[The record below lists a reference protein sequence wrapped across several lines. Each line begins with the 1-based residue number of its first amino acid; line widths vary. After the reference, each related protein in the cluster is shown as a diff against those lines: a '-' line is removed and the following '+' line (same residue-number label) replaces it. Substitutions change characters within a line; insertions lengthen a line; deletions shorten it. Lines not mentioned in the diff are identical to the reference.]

1 MSDFGVGQTIIIDS
15 GANRETAVI
24 AVVGTAGGTT
34 VGTATDAGA
43 TDIPVD
49 GTAGFSTGQ
58 IIIIDNGAN
67 RERAMVASITR
78 RGFGGFGGGT
88 ITVAAPLR
96 FAHAE
101 GAQVAGTGINLT
113 TSLTRAHDSGAQVA
127 GDVPTPGAPN
137 RYYRKPR

>member
-1 MSDFGVGQTIIIDS
+1 VSDFGIGQTIILDS

-24 AVVGTAGGTT
+24 AVVGTAGGST
-34 VGTATDAGA
+34 VGTATEAGA
-43 TDIPVD
+43 TDIPVA

-58 IIIIDNGAN
+58 TIIIGSGAN
-67 RERAMVASITR
+67 RERARIASITR

-88 ITVAAPLR
+88 ITVDAPLG

-113 TSLTRAHDSGAQVA
+113 TSLTRAHDSGAQVV
-127 GDVPTPGAPN
+127 GNVPTPGAPN
-137 RYYRKPR
+137 RYYRKTR